1 MSIFIGKNTI
11 LLDCVDSTN
20 SYARSHA
27 EWPDGTVITT
37 REQQQ
42 GRGQQG
48 NFWESEAGR
57 NLTFS
62 IVLKPTFIPPEEQ
75 FYLSK
80 AISLGVA
87 DFLSVYLDNVSI
99 KWPNDIYVDDS
110 KIAGILIEQSITGNI
125 ISQSIVGIG
134 LNVNQTIFRSNAP
147 NPTSIKLRA
156 AREFNLH
163 ESLSHLCTY
172 IENRYLQLQTDL
184 IYEMNNDYMK
194 RLYRLGIWSD
204 FESQGERFKARIIKV
219 EDSGRLILERMDGAT
234 DGFYFKE
241 VSYVLNSESSH

>member
-11 LLDCVDSTN
+11 HLDSVDSTN
-20 SYARSHA
+20 NYAKSQA
-27 EWPDGTVITT
+27 AWEDGTVIITK
-37 REQQQ
+37 EQAK

-62 IVLKPTFIPPEEQ
+62 IVLKPAFIPPEEQ

-87 DFLSVYLDNVSI
+87 DFLSVSLHNVTI

-147 NPTSIKLRA
+147 NPTSMKLRA
-156 AREFNLH
+156 ARQFDLQ
-163 ESLSHLCTY
+163 ESLAHLCTY

-184 IYEMNNDYMK
+184 LYDLNRDYMQ
-194 RLYRLGIWSD
+194 RLYRLGKWSY
-204 FESQGERFKARIIKV
+204 FEAQGEKFKARIVTV
-219 EDSGRLILERMDGAT
+219 EDSGRLILERTDGST
-234 DGFYFKE
+234 EGFYFKE
-241 VSYVLNSESSH
+241 VSYVMDSDFG